1 MPIYILVPSTS
12 CFVCSLSPVSFPGC
26 CNFQSPLYVSPL
38 FCWVLW
44 PFLKIIHYV
53 IQIASL
59 HNPGNLVILS
69 MTLQKA
75 HIAQNWAAGHDISPL
90 DPLNEVLF
98 CFSSI
103 PDLGQAWTIPFRVLN
118 LNILKYQIL
127 LSHNYSEKNL
137 EILLRMAYS
146 AEMVPK
152 IMEVGNVQIYWFGE
166 FPGEESRASC
176 SFQALPV
183 LHI

>member
-1 MPIYILVPSTS
+1 MSLLKLYNLCALLV
-12 CFVCSLSPVSFPGC
+12 C

-44 PFLKIIHYV
+44 PFLKIIHYA

-59 HNPGNLVILS
+59 HNPGNLVVLS

-75 HIAQNWAAGHDISPL
+75 HIAWNWAAGHDISPL
-90 DPLNEVLF
+90 DPLSEIPF

-103 PDLGQAWTIPFRVLN
+103 PDLCQAWTIPFRVLN

-137 EILLRMAYS
+137 EILSERFVMNALS
-146 AEMVPK
+146 
-152 IMEVGNVQIYWFGE
+152 IMLKTIC
-166 FPGEESRASC
+166 PSIR
-176 SFQALPV
+176 
-183 LHI
+183 